1 MKREESTFIRGPFW
15 TSLLRSHN
23 IALNDVVTFTLIN
36 QDGEEGADQ
45 EGENEEEEEEE
56 ENPVDRAEHVF
67 SVVAR
72 DPTGRVK
79 EFQNKLGMFSSWH
92 ILIPA
97 YFIVHFVMLIAL
109 HRNGDP

>member
-1 MKREESTFIRGPFW
+1 M
-15 TSLLRSHN
+15 
-23 IALNDVVTFTLIN
+23 TFTLIN

-56 ENPVDRAEHVF
+56 EEEEDVHEENLVDRAEHVF

-79 EFQNKLGMFSSWH
+79 EYQQNLGMFSF
-92 ILIPA
+92 LAYIPA
-97 YFIVHFVMLIAL
+97 YFIL
-109 HRNGDP
+109 HTL